1 MNVAIIFLSLVIGG
15 ADVGPPTGDN
25 SDLPGI
31 APPTA
36 QVPLQPELRSALQ
49 RQSMRGGSTRGV
61 PAGSVRGNTRAAPQ
75 STAMPSAPTSDSDSE
90 QQYQWQAPTAAPA
103 RGAATGMGGGTG
115 GGGMGGSGF
124 YGQSRRPCSPTHP
137 GPGQAKS
144 YNAQQDAQLLQMRLQ
159 AAQQATAPSAQQPS
173 KAFSGVQM
181 NTGSSSPYMNL
192 YRTGTNNGTIDNYT
206 TLVRPQFNQQR
217 TNQQFGADINSLENA
232 TRVQGFS
239 LNQLNRDTHN
249 LQGVKYQQFFMNYGD
264 FYPNAR

>member
-1 MNVAIIFLSLVIGG
+1 MNVAIMFLSLVIGG

-25 SDLPGI
+25 SDLPGV
-31 APPTA
+31 APPTT
-36 QVPLQPELRSALQ
+36 QIPLQPELRSALQ
-49 RQSMRGGSTRGV
+49 RTPSRGSSTRGV
-61 PAGSVRGNTRAAPQ
+61 PAGSVRGNTRPAPQ
-75 STAMPSAPTSDSDSE
+75 STAMPSAPTSDSEGE

-103 RGAATGMGGGTG
+103 KGAAAGMGGGGTG
-115 GGGMGGSGF
+115 GGGF
-124 YGQSRRPCSPTHP
+124 YGQSKRPYSPTHP

-159 AAQQATAPSAQQPS
+159 SAQQATAPATQQPS

-181 NTGSSSPYMNL
+181 NTGNSSPYMNL

-206 TLVRPQFNQQR
+206 TMVRPQFDQR
-217 TNQQFGADINSLENA
+217 RANQQFGADINSLEN
-232 TRVQGFS
+232 TSRVQGFH
-239 LNQLNRDTHN
+239 LNQLNRDTQN